1 MRPDRR
7 PRSLKRVL
15 ARTGKGL
22 ALALLLVWS
31 CGPIVLMVTAA
42 FTPERDIFGGAATDW
57 KPTLENFHALW
68 SRWSDFFRA
77 LGNSLVI
84 TAGATALAVAT
95 SLLAGY
101 GYSRWRSG
109 FLARTAFGLIVL
121 RLLPPIVCTLPLFP
135 IVNVLRLNDTHIVLI
150 VLYAAFFVSLGTMVM
165 RAFIDQIPR
174 DLDEAA
180 LVDGASR
187 WQMLRLVIMPLAAP
201 GMVAVAIF
209 VIVFAWNEFL
219 FAFIFTAKNAKTA
232 PLVLSEMIGSLDGAE
247 WGVLFAA
254 TTVQLLPLLAFVIAC
269 QKYLIEGLTAG
280 STKG

>member
-1 MRPDRR
+1 MPPER
-7 PRSLKRVL
+7 L
-15 ARTGKGL
+15 ARLAMTAGKWL
-22 ALALLLVWS
+22 ALAMLLVWS
-31 CGPIVLMVTAA
+31 LGPIVLMVMAA
-42 FTPERDIFGGAATDW
+42 FTPERDMFGGAGARW
-57 KPTLENFHALW
+57 NPTLANFHALA
-68 SRWSDFFRA
+68 SRWSDFFGA
-77 LGNSLVI
+77 LGNSLII
-84 TAGATALAVAT
+84 TIGATLVAVAA

-135 IVNVLRLNDTHIVLI
+135 IVNYLRLNDTHIVLI

-165 RAFIDQIPR
+165 RTFIDQIPR
-174 DLDEAA
+174 ELDEAA
-180 LVDGASR
+180 LVDGVTR
-187 WQMLRLVIMPLAAP
+187 WQMVRLVIMPLAAP

-219 FAFIFTAKNAKTA
+219 FAFIFTAKNARTA

-269 QKYLIEGLTAG
+269 QKYLVEGLSAG
-280 STKG
+280 ATKG